1 MPSSSSIKL
10 LGILLITS
18 CLALA
23 QQPAPATAAPAGKT
37 AGQERPQA
45 GKPAGKVEEKAPP
58 APAAAPPALP
68 EDPKGTAWEIL
79 EAGSKADKLSER
91 ATAIRV
97 LGLMTKNVH
106 AEKIAGAALNDEKPE
121 IRAAGASALGEMQAQ
136 SSIPK
141 LTEALSDADISVAL
155 AAAHALDAMHD
166 PSAFQLYYEILTGE
180 RKTSKSSVAEQTKAL
195 KDPKKLA
202 MLGFEEAIGFVPFAG
217 IGWEAYRRLN
227 SSKNDSTPVRTAAAK
242 VLARDPDPASARA
255 LADATKDNKN
265 WLVRAAALEAIA
277 QRGDPSLLKTAELAM
292 SDDEAAVKYTAAA
305 TVVHLIDVQE
315 MSKLPSK
322 KKRTPLG
329 GQPTQP
335 PK

>member
-1 MPSSSSIKL
+1 MPTSSSIKL
-10 LGILLITS
+10 LGILLITA

-23 QQPAPATAAPAGKT
+23 QEPASAPAAPAGK
-37 AGQERPQA
+37 
-45 GKPAGKVEEKAPP
+45 PAEKVEEKAPA

-79 EAGSKADKLSER
+79 EAETKADKLSDR

-106 AEKIAGAALNDEKPE
+106 AEKMAGAALNDEKPE

-136 SSIPK
+136 SSISK
-141 LTEALSDADISVAL
+141 LKEALSDDDTSVAL
-155 AAAHALDAMHD
+155 AAAHALDVMHD

-180 RKTSKSSVAEQTKAL
+180 RKTSKSLVAEQTKTL

-202 MLGFEEAIGFVPFAG
+202 MLGFEEGIGFVPFAG

-227 SSKNDSTPVRTAAAK
+227 SSKNDSAPVRTAAAK

-255 LADATKDNKN
+255 LAHATKDNKN

-305 TVVHLIDVQE
+305 TVLHLIEVQE
-315 MSKLPSK
+315 TPKLPQK
-322 KKRTPLG
+322 KKRTKLG
-329 GQPTQP
+329 EQQTQP
-335 PK
+335 SK